1 MQDAWKYRLGLLLVT
16 ISALA
21 WSAGGYFIR
30 LIPLDAWTQ
39 LQWRGLFGAVGI
51 AAFLAL
57 RDGKRAWT
65 DLQHLGWAGLGY
77 VLLGSLASTCYITS
91 VKHTSVAHVGII
103 YATVPLVTALLAWLV
118 IRERASASA
127 LLASVASFAGV
138 ALMVGAGGEG
148 GVLGDGLALLMTL
161 FTAAMIVVAKRH
173 LEIPLLQAIGL
184 SALGSS
190 LIAAPLAQ
198 HTVPSGELLLLLFVF
213 ALITSTIGLA
223 TFALGSRLVP
233 ATETALIGALDAPL
247 SPLWVWIAF
256 SETPTRITV
265 FGGVVVL
272 VAIVAHILWS
282 TRAAARP

>member
-1 MQDAWKYRLGLLLVT
+1 MQDVWKYRFGLLLVT

-39 LQWRGLFGAVGI
+39 LQWRGLFGAAGI
-51 AAFLAL
+51 AVFLAL
-57 RDGKRAWT
+57 RDGRRAWT
-65 DLQHLGWAGLGY
+65 DLRHLGWAGIGY

-91 VKHTSVAHVGII
+91 VKYTSVAHVGII

-118 IRERASASA
+118 IRERASPSA
-127 LLASVASFAGV
+127 LMASLASFAGV

-148 GVLGDGLALLMTL
+148 GLLGDGLALLMTL
-161 FTAAMIVVAKRH
+161 FTAGMIVVAKRH

-190 LIAAPLAQ
+190 LFAVPMAA
-198 HTVPSGELLLLLFVF
+198 HTLPSGEVLVLLFAF
-213 ALITSTIGLA
+213 ALVTSTIGLA

-247 SPLWVWIAF
+247 SPLWVWLAF
-256 SETPTRITV
+256 NETPTPATML
-265 FGGVVVL
+265 GGVVVL

-282 TRAAARP
+282 TRAGAR

>member
-1 MQDAWKYRLGLLLVT
+1 MQDVWKYRLGLLLVT
-16 ISALA
+16 TSALA

-39 LQWRGLFGAVGI
+39 LQWRGLFGALGI
-51 AAFLAL
+51 AVFLAL
-57 RDGKRAWT
+57 RDGRRAWT
-65 DLQHLGWAGLGY
+65 DLRRLGMAGFGY

-91 VKHTSVAHVGII
+91 VKYTSVAHVGIL
-103 YATVPLVTALLAWLV
+103 YATVPLVTAWLAWLV
-118 IRERASASA
+118 IRERASTSA
-127 LLASVASFAGV
+127 LLASVVSFAGV

-148 GVLGDGLALLMTL
+148 GWLGDGLAMLMTL

-173 LEIPLLQAIGL
+173 LDIPLLQAIGL

-190 LIAAPLAQ
+190 LLAMPMAS
-198 HTVPSGELLLLLFVF
+198 HALPSGEVLALLFAF

-256 SETPTRITV
+256 DETPGRATLI
-265 FGGVVVL
+265 GGLVVL
-272 VAIVAHILWS
+272 AAIVGHILWS
-282 TRAAARP
+282 TRAGRR

>member
-1 MQDAWKYRLGLLLVT
+1 MKDVWKYRLGLLLVT

-21 WSAGGYFIR
+21 WSTGGYFIR

-39 LQWRGLFGAVGI
+39 LQWRGLFGAAGI
-51 AAFLAL
+51 AVFLAL

-65 DLQHLGWAGLGY
+65 DLRHLGWAGAGY
-77 VLLGSLASTCYITS
+77 VLLGSCASVCYITS
-91 VKHTSVAHVGII
+91 VEYTSVAHVGII

-118 IRERASASA
+118 IRERASSSA
-127 LLASVASFAGV
+127 LLASIVSFAGV
-138 ALMVGAGGEG
+138 ALMVGAGGQEG
-148 GVLGDGLALLMTL
+148 LLGDGLALLMTL
-161 FTAAMIVVAKRH
+161 FTAGMIVVAKRH

-190 LIAAPLAQ
+190 LIS
-198 HTVPSGELLLLLFVF
+198 VPMAEQGMPPADVLWLLFLF

-247 SPLWVWIAF
+247 APLWVWLAF
-256 SETPTRITV
+256 NETPNSATF
-265 FGGVVVL
+265 FGGGVVL
-272 VAIVAHILWS
+272 VAIIGHILWS
-282 TRAAARP
+282 TRSERR